1 MAQPPVAFLASA
13 RRPPSEPQE
22 AEAGRRRPRPS
33 ARRGCQTQSPRVLH
47 LRTRVGRRPGLGRP
61 YEAAQGHDRDSC
73 VALRRRRPA
82 IKEACLWT

>member
-33 ARRGCQTQSPRVLH
+33 VLH

>member
-1 MAQPPVAFLASA
+1 LLSQGGGGGRVEENEHMAQPPVAFLASA

-47 LRTRVGRRPGLGRP
+47 
-61 YEAAQGHDRDSC
+61 
-73 VALRRRRPA
+73 
-82 IKEACLWT
+82 

>member
-22 AEAGRRRPRPS
+22 AEAG
-33 ARRGCQTQSPRVLH
+33 RRGCQTQSPRVLH